1 MNSEQSLFLGKS
13 MRLPCTKSSLYM
25 KKLTPEIE
33 YQGETYLF
41 LAQQLSAIPEEVLRD
56 RIGSLE
62 QHRDLLI
69 DAIDFAI
76 TGI

>member
-1 MNSEQSLFLGKS
+1 
-13 MRLPCTKSSLYM
+13 M

-33 YQGETYLF
+33 YEGETYLF